1 MIVLVDTDT
10 DQMPELGPQR
20 IWEGGIAN
28 HIERWQDWSYDQ
40 QWFEVCLIFDFFCIR
55 GGHLTGSADLPTPI
69 PTRCPN
75 SGSGK
80 VVLRITLSCD
90 RIEDNHQW
98 FEVCLIFD
106 FSSKGWSPYRI
117 RWPAMPG
124 LRDMDDMSS
133 GGVRSDSGHQCLL
146 GAHHLLDLIF
156 KLTDMVPDWNTDHE
170 SSD

>member
-40 QWFEVCLIFDFFCIR
+40 QWFEVCLIFVFFCIR

-80 VVLRITLSCD
+80 VVLRVTLRCD
-90 RIEDNHQW
+90 KIEDNHQW

-106 FSSKGWSPYRI
+106 FSSKGVITLPDPLTCHARLTRYGWHVFRRGKKRFRPPVSTWSAP
-117 RWPAMPG
+117 
-124 LRDMDDMSS
+124 SS
-133 GGVRSDSGHQCLL
+133 GFN
-146 GAHHLLDLIF
+146 I
-156 KLTDMVPDWNTDHE
+156 
-170 SSD
+170 